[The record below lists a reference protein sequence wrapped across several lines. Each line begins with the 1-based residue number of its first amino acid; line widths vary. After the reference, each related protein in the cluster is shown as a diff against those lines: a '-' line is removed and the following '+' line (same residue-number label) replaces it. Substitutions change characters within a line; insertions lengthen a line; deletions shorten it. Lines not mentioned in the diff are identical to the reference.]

1 MIVVYDEKYGDH
13 LRAIPHPESPARVE
27 VVAAFLRDS
36 GRVSAFAPAR
46 DASDE
51 ELARVHT
58 ARYLE
63 AVKRETASVGPY
75 AAYLS
80 TGDTLIDHSSLDVA
94 RRAAGGAL
102 AAVDVAVEHK
112 QPAFALVRPPGHHAE
127 STRGMGFCLFNNAAV
142 AARSYLAEHGGRVLI
157 ADIDYHHG
165 NGTQEMSGS
174 GISYLSTHGF
184 PAYPGTGSV
193 DENYLNGD
201 DAVMNVPLPPHA
213 FGTEPFV
220 ALWETLLPAAMERVK
235 PSLLIVSAGFDYVA
249 GDPVGDLGVT
259 ASAATDLA
267 RLVNRM
273 AAEYCEGRAVF
284 LLEGGYD
291 IGALCDSVGRVCDA
305 ADARED
311 QSSGA
316 QRAAIPAAQQATLE
330 KISALR

>member
-36 GRVSAFAPAR
+36 GRVAWFTPAR

-51 ELARVHT
+51 EIERVHT
-58 ARYLE
+58 SRYLE
-63 AVKRETASVGPY
+63 TVKRETAAAGTY

-80 TGDTLIDHSSLDVA
+80 TGDTLIDRSSLAVA

-102 AAVDVAVEHK
+102 AAVDATVQHN
-112 QPAFALVRPPGHHAE
+112 QPVFALVRPPGHHAE
-127 STRGMGFCLFNNAAV
+127 STRGMGFCVFNNAAV
-142 AARSYLAEHGGRVLI
+142 AARSFLAAHGGRVLI

-165 NGTQEMSGS
+165 NGTQELSGD

-193 DENYLNGD
+193 DENYLIGTD
-201 DAVMNVPLPPHA
+201 SVMNVPLPPHG

-220 ALWETLLPAAMERVK
+220 ALWEALLPAAMERVK

-249 GDPVGDLGVT
+249 GDPVGDLGVDAGA
-259 ASAATDLA
+259 ASDLA
-267 RLVNRM
+267 RLINRV
-273 AAEYCEGRAVF
+273 AAQYCEGRAVF

-291 IGALCDSVGRVCDA
+291 IAALCDSVGRVCDVTA
-305 ADARED
+305 AGERQA
-311 QSSGA
+311 SGA
-316 QRAAIPAAQQATLE
+316 QRQAIPAEQLATLE
-330 KISALR
+330 KITALR